1 MVPPPVTIG
10 VAFVAGLV
18 SFLSPCV
25 IPLLPVYLANLAGT
39 TLEDA
44 MAGKHR
50 SSLMLNGALF
60 ILGLSTTFVWM
71 GAFAGWLGESLAAF
85 APVVRVAG
93 GVLLAA
99 FGLQMLGFWRMP
111 VGPAMPGSSG
121 PCRGLLM
128 GAGLAAAWS
137 PCLGAVI
144 GSILAYAA
152 LGGDTLAGVILLAA
166 YSLGLSL
173 PFFLSLVFAPRL
185 MAPLRQAVRYARV
198 VRTLGGVV
206 LLIAGVL
213 VATGQLSRLMLW
225 LPGGP

>member
-10 VAFVAGLV
+10 VAFTAGLV

-60 ILGLSTTFVWM
+60 IAGLSTTFVWM
-71 GAFAGWLGESLAAF
+71 GAFAGWLGQSLVGF

-93 GVLLAA
+93 GLLLAA
-99 FGLQMLGFWRMP
+99 FGLQMLGVWRMP
-111 VGPAMPGSSG
+111 LGLAMPDAGG
-121 PCRGLLM
+121 PWRGLLM

-152 LGGDTLAGVILLAA
+152 LGGDTLAGAILLAA

-173 PFFLSLVFAPRL
+173 PFLLSLLFAPRL
-185 MAPLRQAVRYARV
+185 MVPLRRAVRYVRV
-198 VRTLGGVV
+198 VRILGGTV

-225 LPGGP
+225 LPG

>member
-39 TLEDA
+39 TLEEA

-50 SSLMLNGALF
+50 SSVVRNGALF

-71 GAFAGWLGESLAAF
+71 GTFAGWLGESLTAF

-93 GVLLAA
+93 GMLLAA
-99 FGLQMLGFWRMP
+99 FGLQMLGVWRMP
-111 VGPAMPGSSG
+111 LGLAVPDAGGPW
-121 PCRGLLM
+121 RGLLM

-152 LGGDTLAGVILLAA
+152 LGGDTLAGTILLAA

-173 PFFLSLVFAPRL
+173 PFFLSLLFAPRL
-185 MAPLRQAVRYARV
+185 MAPLRRAVRYVRV

-225 LPGGP
+225 LPERP